1 MYTPPYSRVED
12 RAEILV
18 MMRAHNFCLLVTG
31 TGGELH
37 GSHLPCLVD
46 ERDKQIVIEL
56 HMAKAN
62 PQWEQFFDDDVMVV
76 FSGPHG
82 YVSPRWYAPGPAVP
96 TWNYAAVHA
105 YGTVQVFDDA
115 TAKQASQRRLVAAQ
129 DPQWLAQFDALPRD
143 YLDSMLAAIVVFE
156 VAVTRIDARWKLSQ
170 NRTRDDQKRV
180 ADQLERSDAAS
191 DHALAALMRKHFV

>member
-1 MYTPPYSRVED
+1 MYTPPYNRMEGH
-12 RAEILV
+12 AEALA
-18 MMRAHNFCLLVTG
+18 MMRANKFCLLVTG
-31 TGGELH
+31 TGGALH
-37 GSHLPCLVD
+37 GSHLPCVVD
-46 ERDKQIVIEL
+46 ERDGKLVVEL

-129 DPQWLAQFDALPRD
+129 DPQWLAQFDALPQD